1 VRAAKE
7 IDMNVCLKTRLV
19 LVKGV
24 LSIAGLAGLISASLA
39 AQQPAARVEPNPLG
53 QPLVTATGEVR
64 DDAIIRIPLLPEDKK
79 YADLDGRRL
88 KAFLMEVDAISL
100 KDRDTGN
107 LFWGR
112 NVGTPG
118 HVATQDWVEG
128 YFRKN
133 GLTNISRQALDLE
146 PQWVPKSYDISFT
159 SAGKTY
165 KLKSA
170 RPASRGASTP
180 TGGIEL
186 DLIWVGGG
194 TAADFIGR
202 DVKGKAVLIQDTPL
216 PGELRHSIAIE
227 GAVQRAFEKGA
238 AAVGIVYGI
247 SDNFAIWQRVAGG
260 PGFNLGF
267 EDGKIL
273 RDLLGAGQ
281 TVKVHYRLE
290 SEMRPG
296 LKTAH
301 VWGTLPGTTDE
312 DITIIAHMDG
322 YFRSALDNGSG
333 LAVMMGLVEHFAK
346 VPQAQRRRN
355 IRFMGSAGHHGGP
368 GARYLHDA
376 KETALAKT
384 VLAINLE
391 HVAAVRTKYWGNKL
405 RMTTGVSPMRWW
417 VWGSPRLLDIAVK
430 SFNRFNVGITADMDP
445 GASGE
450 MGSVARDVPSMQVI
464 TSPEIKHTE
473 EDTPEWIPSAGL
485 EQVARAYARIIDEV
499 NKLDRKDVLPAGTKS
514 TDARH

>member
-1 VRAAKE
+1 MKLLPGASTQSAA
-7 IDMNVCLKTRLV
+7 V
-19 LVKGV
+19 
-24 LSIAGLAGLISASLA
+24 ALAVAAVAATMA
-39 AQQPAARVEPNPLG
+39 AQQPARPEQTPNPLG
-53 QPLVTATGEVR
+53 QPLVAADGAVK
-64 DDAIIRIPLLPEDKK
+64 DDAIIRMPLLPEDRK
-79 YADLDGRRL
+79 YATLDGRRMRQ
-88 KAFLMEVDAISL
+88 FLMEVDAISL
-100 KDRDTGN
+100 KDKETGN

-112 NVGTPG
+112 NIGTPG
-118 HVATQDWVEG
+118 HLATQDWAEG
-128 YFRKN
+128 HFRRH
-133 GLTNISRQALDLE
+133 GLSNVHRQPLDVD
-146 PQWVPKSYDISFT
+146 PQWTVKSYEITFT
-159 SAGKTY
+159 SGGKSY
-165 KLKSA
+165 NLKSA
-170 RPASRGASTP
+170 RPAARGESTP
-180 TGGIEL
+180 AGGIEL
-186 DLIWVGGG
+186 DLVWVGNG
-194 TAADFIGR
+194 TAADFLGR
-202 DVKGKAVLIQDTPL
+202 DVKGKAVLIQDVPL

-267 EDGKIL
+267 EDGKML

-281 TVKVHYRLE
+281 TVKVKYRLE

-312 DITIIAHMDG
+312 DITIIAHLDG
-322 YFRSALDNGSG
+322 YFQSALDNGSG
-333 LAVMMGLVEHFAK
+333 LAVMMGLVEYFAK

-355 IRFMGSAGHHGGP
+355 IRFMASAGHHGGP
-368 GARYLHDA
+368 GARYLHDS
-376 KETALAKT
+376 KDTALAKT

-391 HVAAVRTKYWGNKL
+391 HVAAVRTKYWGQKL

-417 VWGSPRLLDIAVK
+417 VWGSPALLDIALK
-430 SFNRFNVGITADMDP
+430 SFTRFNVGITADMDP

-450 MGSVARDVPSMQVI
+450 MGSVARDVASMQLI

-473 EDTPEWIPSAGL
+473 QDTPEWIPSAGL

-499 NKLDRKDVLPAGTKS
+499 NKLDRKALEPVSGRS
-514 TDARH
+514 TSARE